1 MSLNWVRAISG
12 TRMTLT
18 LGFGRGK
25 HENVLNFLQFF
36 CAEKS
41 WPLCDITTM
50 KAWVNSITAT
60 ALTGVGI
67 GVLAFVLY
75 KYSYWRS
82 GGGNSSENSTRG
94 KKKSDNRSNQS
105 ETQQNGHHQTPTT
118 SGDGAGQQGRD
129 DGRQTGKDN

>member
-1 MSLNWVRAISG
+1 
-12 TRMTLT
+12 
-18 LGFGRGK
+18 
-25 HENVLNFLQFF
+25 
-36 CAEKS
+36 
-41 WPLCDITTM
+41 M

-60 ALTGVGI
+60 ALTGVGS
-67 GVLAFVLY
+67 GVLAFVFY

-118 SGDGAGQQGRD
+118 SVDGAGQQGRD
-129 DGRQTGKDN
+129 DGRQPGKDN

>member
-1 MSLNWVRAISG
+1 
-12 TRMTLT
+12 
-18 LGFGRGK
+18 
-25 HENVLNFLQFF
+25 
-36 CAEKS
+36 
-41 WPLCDITTM
+41 M
-50 KAWVNSITAT
+50 KAWGNNIAAT

-82 GGGNSSENSTRG
+82 GGGNFSEKSKRG

-118 SGDGAGQQGRD
+118 SVDGAGQQGRD
-129 DGRQTGKDN
+129 DGRQPGKDN